1 VKLSTN
7 KKKPVETFV
16 SQAKPRKNEKS
27 QRFPAISNRQAVDQ
41 VIQKLSELG
50 RLEDVDVGLLNL
62 ARAAASLVDDQPT
75 PSAVKEYAAI
85 LTKMMTIGKEVDN
98 DFALLV
104 HQLQAD
110 DRNP

>member
-1 VKLSTN
+1 MVFRVFTARVQLYL
-7 KKKPVETFV
+7 
-16 SQAKPRKNEKS
+16 
-27 QRFPAISNRQAVDQ
+27 PAGVLLRSA
-41 VIQKLSELG
+41 QKLSELG

-85 LTKMMTIGKEVDN
+85 LTRMMTIGKEVDN